1 MRKRT
6 DPRSMTPEEEYEAAA
21 NTAAAMLSRRPLSER
36 MLLRKLREKEFS
48 EDSAQYAAERMRL
61 LGALDDTAYAELI
74 VRSYRA
80 KGCGKL
86 RIRQELQQRG
96 VPREVSQQVLEEFE
110 PDWDAMTA
118 LLHKKLR
125 GDVSDRTE
133 VDKACAALQRKGF
146 SFSQIRQALTY
157 YCEQLDEQEDSIQ
170 KEDMSTCPFNWE

>member
-1 MRKRT
+1 MRKRN

-21 NTAAAMLSRRPLSER
+21 NTAAAMLSRRPLSET
-36 MLLRKLREKEFS
+36 MLLRKLREKQFS

-61 LGALDDTAYAELI
+61 LGALDDTAFAELI
-74 VRSYRA
+74 VRNYRV
-80 KGCGKL
+80 KGCGKM

-96 VPREVSQQVLEEFE
+96 IPREIAQEVLEDFE

-146 SFSQIRQALTY
+146 SFSQIRQALTD
-157 YCEQLDEQEDSIQ
+157 YCEQLDEQDETQ
-170 KEDMSTCPFNWE
+170 KEDTSTCPSNWE

>member
-1 MRKRT
+1 MRKQKNPSWT
-6 DPRSMTPEEEYEAAA
+6 TPEEEYEAAA
-21 NTAAAMLSRRPLSER
+21 NTAAAMLSRRPLSEK
-36 MLLRKLREKEFS
+36 MLLRRLREKEFS

-61 LGALDDTAYAELI
+61 LGALDDAAFAELI

-86 RIRQELQQRG
+86 RIRQELEQRG
-96 VPREVSQQVLEEFE
+96 IPREISQEALEEFE

-125 GDVSDRTE
+125 GDVSDRTQ

-146 SFSQIRQALTY
+146 SFSQIRQALAY
-157 YCEQLDEQEDSIQ
+157 YREELDEQD
-170 KEDMSTCPFNWE
+170 

>member
-1 MRKRT
+1 MRKQKNPSWT
-6 DPRSMTPEEEYEAAA
+6 TPEEEYEAAA
-21 NTAAAMLSRRPLSER
+21 NTAAAMLSRRPLSEK
-36 MLLRKLREKEFS
+36 MLLRRLREKEFS

-61 LGALDDTAYAELI
+61 LGALDDAAFAELI

-86 RIRQELQQRG
+86 RIRQELEQRG
-96 VPREVSQQVLEEFE
+96 IPREISQEALEEFE

-125 GDVSDRTE
+125 GDVSDRTK

-146 SFSQIRQALTY
+146 SFSQIRQALAY
-157 YCEQLDEQEDSIQ
+157 YREELDEQD
-170 KEDMSTCPFNWE
+170 

>member
-1 MRKRT
+1 MRKRKNPSWT
-6 DPRSMTPEEEYEAAA
+6 TPEEEYEAAA
-21 NTAAAMLSRRPLSER
+21 NTAAAMLSRRPLSEK
-36 MLLRKLREKEFS
+36 MLLRRLREKEFS

-61 LGALDDTAYAELI
+61 LGALDDAAFAERI

-86 RIRQELQQRG
+86 RIRQELEQRG
-96 VPREVSQQVLEEFE
+96 IPREISQEALEEFE

-125 GDVSDRTE
+125 GDVSDRTQ

-146 SFSQIRQALTY
+146 SFSQIRQALAY
-157 YCEQLDEQEDSIQ
+157 YREELDEQD
-170 KEDMSTCPFNWE
+170 

>member
-1 MRKRT
+1 MRKQKNPSWT
-6 DPRSMTPEEEYEAAA
+6 TPEEEYEAAA
-21 NTAAAMLSRRPLSER
+21 NTAAAMLSRRPLSEK
-36 MLLRKLREKEFS
+36 MLLRRLREKEFS

-61 LGALDDTAYAELI
+61 LGALDDAAFAERI

-86 RIRQELQQRG
+86 RIRQELEQRG
-96 VPREVSQQVLEEFE
+96 IPREISQEALEEFE

-146 SFSQIRQALTY
+146 SFSQIRQALAY
-157 YCEQLDEQEDSIQ
+157 YREELDEQD
-170 KEDMSTCPFNWE
+170 